1 MAEDFSGPS
10 KPKAVWEPGT
20 LDATRKNIG
29 AIDKEEAARM
39 TKVLG
44 GEIMT
49 EKSVPIDYSKLPK
62 RAPSH
67 RVVRPTNVSAAA
79 GKGSSSS
86 AGGSSSDSS
95 SEEKEPKRKVTR
107 AANLPTISSKD
118 NAKIDKLMMSDAYSI
133 KPNYGL
139 FNFLK
144 KLAKGGSE
152 KVIPEFAE
160 ITLKA
165 HLDHINAFIS
175 VLKTIVQISPDTYKA
190 RVQNEADMKFRFL
203 RKVSEWSTRDAK
215 LAYVNLGALQEAPVV
230 ADLVPIIKS
239 IYRQLI
245 TIYYVGEP
253 AIIHAIKDIYAD
265 LLHYPNA
272 DKDKISRFAKEAI
285 TEWMYLYTQII
296 KGLYPLLMRM
306 CGTPFDEFP
315 HFFVAQVTPI
325 LNFLGLKKFDLL
337 LPEKKVDPEEV
348 RKAKEAENKA
358 KEAEEKKKEQEKQEL
373 AQNEMVEKGLA
384 LLDRLFPGAGFKKL
398 DTFPDMW
405 PYFDPLYDFDE
416 AYLMLAPENPVQ
428 ITIALCEILQDLFRA
443 CNKMQFN
450 VEGNPTFTSREDNLT
465 KALSEWPVY
474 VDTLFSRDY
483 GEQLKQLVN
492 QTYTQAN
499 YVTTRAGK
507 KCVTDILWMTKYSF
521 LPHFTFEQLLL
532 ERPINNN
539 KYLALFIRTAFLR
552 DAFNDLTKQIA
563 QSEKNRGTI
572 GGLNN
577 PWAHYDFEITS
588 PISKRVDVLLNG
600 KDKSENTTANNAN
613 LIKYISL
620 IVSVLDWWIN
630 SRTSPAYK
638 ADSRKIYRT
647 IPGTQEPA
655 FSIEPR
661 EDQDQLFA
669 AAIRAAFQK
678 K

>member
-1 MAEDFSGPS
+1 M
-10 KPKAVWEPGT
+10 
-20 LDATRKNIG
+20 DATRKNIG
-29 AIDKEEAARM
+29 AIDKEEAERM

-67 RVVRPTNVSAAA
+67 RVVRPTNVSTSS
-79 GKGSSSS
+79 GKSSSS
-86 AGGSSSDSS
+86 GGTASGASNSSFA
-95 SEEKEPKRKVTR
+95 EPKKKVTR
-107 AANLPTISSKD
+107 AANLPQISSKD
-118 NAKIDKLMMSDAYSI
+118 NAKIDKLMMSDAFAI

-139 FNFLK
+139 FNFIK
-144 KLAKGGSE
+144 KLAKDGSE

-175 VLKTIVQISPDTYKA
+175 VIKTIIQISPDTYKA
-190 RVQNEADMKFRFL
+190 KIQNDTAQKFKFL
-203 RKVSEWSTRDAK
+203 RKISEWSTRDAK
-215 LAYVNLGALQEAPVV
+215 LAYVNLETLQDTPVV
-230 ADLVPIIKS
+230 ADLLPFVKAV
-239 IYRQLI
+239 YRLLI

-253 AIIHAIKDIYAD
+253 MVVRIIKEIYAD

-272 DKDKISRFAKEAI
+272 DKDKFSRFAKEAI
-285 TEWMYLYTQII
+285 TEWMYLYTRII
-296 KGLYPLLMRM
+296 RGLYPLLMRM
-306 CGTPFDEFP
+306 CGTPYDEFP
-315 HFFVAQVTPI
+315 HFFVAQVSSI

-348 RKAKEAENKA
+348 RKAKEAEDKA

-373 AQNEMVEKGLA
+373 AQNEMVERGVA
-384 LLDRLFPGAGFKKL
+384 LLDRLFPGAGFLKL

-428 ITIALCEILQDLFRA
+428 ITIILCEILQDLFRA

-450 VEGNPTFTSREDNLT
+450 VEGNPTFASREDNLT

-499 YVTTRAGK
+499 YITTRAGK
-507 KCVTDILWMTKYSF
+507 KCVTDILWLTKYSF

-552 DAFNDLTKQIA
+552 DAFNDLTKQIS
-563 QSEKNRGTI
+563 QSEMNRGTI

-588 PISKRVDVLLNG
+588 PISKRLDVLLNA

-613 LIKYISL
+613 IIKYISC
-620 IVSVLDWWIN
+620 IISVLDWWIN
-630 SRTSPAYK
+630 SRSSPAYK

-655 FSIEPR
+655 FSVEPR

-669 AAIRAAFQK
+669 ASIRAAVQK
-678 K
+678 KA

>member
-29 AIDKEEAARM
+29 AIDKEEAERM

-67 RVVRPTNVSAAA
+67 RVVRPTNVSASSS
-79 GKGSSSS
+79 KSSSS
-86 AGGSSSDSS
+86 GGTASSASNPTFA
-95 SEEKEPKRKVTR
+95 EPKKKVTR

-118 NAKIDKLMMSDAYSI
+118 NAKIDKLMMSDAFAI

-144 KLAKGGSE
+144 KLAKDGSE

-165 HLDHINAFIS
+165 HLDHINSFINII
-175 VLKTIVQISPDTYKA
+175 KTIIQISPDTYKA
-190 RVQNEADMKFRFL
+190 KIQNDTAQKFKFL

-215 LAYVNLGALQEAPVV
+215 LAYVNLETLQDTPVV
-230 ADLVPIIKS
+230 ADLLPFVKAV
-239 IYRQLI
+239 YRLLI

-253 AIIHAIKDIYAD
+253 IVVRIIKEIYSD

-272 DKDKISRFAKEAI
+272 DKDKFARFAKEAI
-285 TEWMYLYTQII
+285 TEWMYLYTRII

-306 CGTPFDEFP
+306 CGTPYDEFP

-348 RKAKEAENKA
+348 RKAKEAEDKA

-373 AQNEMVEKGLA
+373 AQNEMVERGVA

-428 ITIALCEILQDLFRA
+428 ITIILCEILQDLFRA

-492 QTYTQAN
+492 QTYTQAS
-499 YVTTRAGK
+499 YITTRAGK
-507 KCVTDILWMTKYSF
+507 KCVTDILWLTKYCF

-552 DAFNDLTKQIA
+552 DAFNDMTKQIA
-563 QSEKNRGTI
+563 QSEMNRGTI

-577 PWAHYDFEITS
+577 PWEHYDFEITS
-588 PISKRVDVLLNG
+588 PISKRLDVLLNA
-600 KDKSENTTANNAN
+600 KDKSENTPANNAN
-613 LIKYISL
+613 VIKYISC
-620 IVSVLDWWIN
+620 IISVLDWWIN
-630 SRTSPAYK
+630 SRSSPAYK

-669 AAIRAAFQK
+669 ASIRAAMQK
-678 K
+678 KA

>member
-1 MAEDFSGPS
+1 M
-10 KPKAVWEPGT
+10 
-20 LDATRKNIG
+20 DATRKNIG
-29 AIDKEEAARM
+29 AIDKEEAERM

-67 RVVRPTNVSAAA
+67 RVVRPTNVSTSS
-79 GKGSSSS
+79 GKSSSS
-86 AGGSSSDSS
+86 GGASSSASNPTFA
-95 SEEKEPKRKVTR
+95 EPKKKVTR
-107 AANLPTISSKD
+107 AANLPQISSKD
-118 NAKIDKLMMSDAYSI
+118 NAKIDRLMMSDAFAI

-139 FNFLK
+139 FNFIK
-144 KLAKGGSE
+144 KLSKDGSE

-165 HLDHINAFIS
+165 HLDHINAFITVIKS
-175 VLKTIVQISPDTYKA
+175 IIQFSPDTYKA
-190 RVQNEADMKFRFL
+190 RVQNETELKFRFL
-203 RKVSEWSTRDAK
+203 RKVSEWSTKDAK
-215 LAYVNLGALQEAPVV
+215 LAYVNLETLQDTPVV
-230 ADLVPIIKS
+230 ADLLPFVKS
-239 IYRQLI
+239 VYRMLI
-245 TIYYVGEP
+245 TVHYIGEP
-253 AIIHAIKDIYAD
+253 AVARSIKEIYAD

-272 DKDKISRFAKEAI
+272 DKDKFSRLAKEAI
-285 TEWMYLYTQII
+285 TEWMYLYTRII

-306 CGTPFDEFP
+306 CGTPYDEFP
-315 HFFVAQVTPI
+315 HFFVAQVSTI

-358 KEAEEKKKEQEKQEL
+358 KEAEEKKKEQEKAE
-373 AQNEMVEKGLA
+373 ASQNEIVEKGIA

-416 AYLMLAPENPVQ
+416 AYLMLAPENPLQ
-428 ITIALCEILQDLFRA
+428 ITIILCEILQDLFRA

-499 YVTTRAGK
+499 YITTRAGK
-507 KCVTDILWMTKYSF
+507 KCVTDILWLTKYSF

-552 DAFNDLTKQIA
+552 DAFNDMTKQIS

-588 PISKRVDVLLNG
+588 PISKRIDVLLNA
-600 KDKSENTTANNAN
+600 KDKSENTTASNAN
-613 LIKYISL
+613 LIKYISC
-620 IVSVLDWWIN
+620 IISVLDWWIN
-630 SRTSPAYK
+630 SRSSPAYK

-647 IPGTQEPA
+647 VPGTQEPA
-655 FSIEPR
+655 FSVEPR
-661 EDQDQLFA
+661 EDQDSLFA
-669 AAIRAAFQK
+669 AAIRAAVQK
-678 K
+678 KA

>member
-1 MAEDFSGPS
+1 M
-10 KPKAVWEPGT
+10 
-20 LDATRKNIG
+20 DATRKNIG

-39 TKVLG
+39 TKILG

-49 EKSVPIDYSKLPK
+49 EKSTPIDYSKLPK
-62 RAPSH
+62 RAPSN
-67 RVVRPTNVSAAA
+67 RVVRSANVSSQMNKNRQSSS
-79 GKGSSSS
+79 GGSSSS
-86 AGGSSSDSS
+86 FAES
-95 SEEKEPKRKVTR
+95 EPKKKVTK

-118 NAKIDKLMMSDAYSI
+118 NAKIDKLMMSVAYSI

-144 KLAKGGSE
+144 KLAKDGSE

-165 HLDHINAFIS
+165 HLDHINAFIT
-175 VLKTIVQISPDTYKA
+175 VIKTIVQLSPDTYKA
-190 RVQNEADMKFRFL
+190 KIQNESALKFRFL

-215 LAYVNLGALQEAPVV
+215 LAYVNLETLQEGPVV
-230 ADLVPIIKS
+230 ADLLPFVKAV
-239 IYRQLI
+239 YRQLI
-245 TIYYVGEP
+245 VIYYIGEP

-272 DKDKISRFAKEAI
+272 DKDKFSRLAKEAI
-285 TEWMYLYTQII
+285 TEWVYLYGQII

-315 HFFVAQVTPI
+315 HFFVAQVSTI

-348 RKAKEAENKA
+348 RKAKEAEVKE
-358 KEAEEKKKEQEKQEL
+358 KEAEEKKKEQEKEVQ
-373 AQNEMVEKGLA
+373 AQNELVEKGLA

-416 AYLMLAPENPVQ
+416 AYLMLAPENPMQ
-428 ITIALCEILQDLFRA
+428 ITIILCEILQDIFRA

-450 VEGNPTFTSREDNLT
+450 IEGNPTFSSREDNLT

-507 KCVTDILWMTKYSF
+507 KCVTDILWLTKYSF

-539 KYLALFIRTAFLR
+539 KYLALFIRVAFLR

-563 QSEKNRGTI
+563 QVEKNRGAV
-572 GGLNN
+572 GGINN
-577 PWAHYDFEITS
+577 PWEHYDFEISS
-588 PISKRVDVLLNG
+588 PLSKRLDVLLNA
-600 KDKSENTTANNAN
+600 KDKSANTTANNAN
-613 LIKYISL
+613 IIKYIAC
-620 IVSVLDWWIN
+620 IISVLDWWIN
-630 SRTSPAYK
+630 TRTSPAYK
-638 ADSRKIYRT
+638 ADSKKIYRT
-647 IPGTQEPA
+647 MPGTQEPA

-661 EDQDQLFA
+661 EDQDALFA
-669 AAIRAAFQK
+669 ASIRAAIQK
-678 K
+678 KG

>member
-29 AIDKEEAARM
+29 AIDKEEAERM

-67 RVVRPTNVSAAA
+67 RVVRPTNVSAATS
-79 GKGSSSS
+79 KSSS
-86 AGGSSSDSS
+86 GGTASGASNPTFA
-95 SEEKEPKRKVTR
+95 EPKKKVTR
-107 AANLPTISSKD
+107 AANLPQISSKD
-118 NAKIDKLMMSDAYSI
+118 NAKIDKLMMSDAFAI

-139 FNFLK
+139 FNFIK
-144 KLAKGGSE
+144 KLAKDGSE

-175 VLKTIVQISPDTYKA
+175 VIKTIVQISPDTYKA
-190 RVQNEADMKFRFL
+190 KIQNDTAQKFKFL
-203 RKVSEWSTRDAK
+203 RKVSEWSTREAK
-215 LAYVNLGALQEAPVV
+215 LAFVNLETLQDAPVV
-230 ADLVPIIKS
+230 ADLVPFVKAV
-239 IYRQLI
+239 YRLLI
-245 TIYYVGEP
+245 TIYYIGEP
-253 AIIHAIKDIYAD
+253 MVVRIIKEIYAD

-272 DKDKISRFAKEAI
+272 DKDKFSRFAKEAI
-285 TEWMYLYTQII
+285 TEWMYLYTRII
-296 KGLYPLLMRM
+296 RGLYPLLMRM
-306 CGTPFDEFP
+306 CGTPYDEFP
-315 HFFVAQVTPI
+315 HFFVAQVSSI

-348 RKAKEAENKA
+348 RKAKEAEDKA

-373 AQNEMVEKGLA
+373 AQNEMVERGVA

-428 ITIALCEILQDLFRA
+428 ITIILCEILQDLFRA

-450 VEGNPTFTSREDNLT
+450 VEGNPAFASREDNLT

-499 YVTTRAGK
+499 YITTRAGK
-507 KCVTDILWMTKYSF
+507 KCVTDILWLTKYSF

-552 DAFNDLTKQIA
+552 DAFNDLTKQIS
-563 QSEKNRGTI
+563 QSEMNRGTI

-588 PISKRVDVLLNG
+588 PISKRLDVLLNA

-613 LIKYISL
+613 IIKYISC

-630 SRTSPAYK
+630 SRSSPAYK

-655 FSIEPR
+655 FSVEPR

-669 AAIRAAFQK
+669 AAVRAAVQK

>member
-1 MAEDFSGPS
+1 MADDYSGPS

-39 TKVLG
+39 TKILG

-49 EKSVPIDYSKLPK
+49 EKSTPIDYSKLPK
-62 RAPSH
+62 RAPSN
-67 RVVRPTNVSAAA
+67 RVVRSTNVSSQMAKNASSSA
-79 GKGSSSS
+79 SSSSSS
-86 AGGSSSDSS
+86 APS
-95 SEEKEPKRKVTR
+95 EPKRKVTK
-107 AANLPTISSKD
+107 AANLPQISAKD
-118 NAKIDKLMMSDAYSI
+118 NAKIDKLMMSDVYAI

-144 KLAKGGSE
+144 KLAKDGSE

-165 HLDHINAFIS
+165 HLDHINVFITVIKS
-175 VLKTIVQISPDTYKA
+175 IIQFSPDTYKA
-190 RVQNEADMKFRFL
+190 RIQNETDMKFRFL
-203 RKVSEWSTRDAK
+203 RKISEWSTKDAK
-215 LAYVNLGALQEAPVV
+215 LAYVNLETLQDTPVV
-230 ADLVPIIKS
+230 ADLVPFVKAV
-239 IYRQLI
+239 YRLLI
-245 TIYYVGEP
+245 TIHYIGEP
-253 AIIHAIKDIYAD
+253 AVARAIKEIYAD

-272 DKDKISRFAKEAI
+272 DKDKFSRLAKEAI
-285 TEWMYLYTQII
+285 TEWVYLYGQII

-306 CGTPFDEFP
+306 CGTPYDEFP
-315 HFFVAQVTPI
+315 HFFVAQVSSI

-348 RKAKEAENKA
+348 RKAKEAEDKA
-358 KEAEEKKKEQEKQEL
+358 KEAEQKKKEQEKEAASQS
-373 AQNEMVEKGLA
+373 EMTEKGLA

-416 AYLMLAPENPVQ
+416 AYLMLAPENPIQ
-428 ITIALCEILQDLFRA
+428 ITIILCEILQDIFRA

-450 VEGNPTFTSREDNLT
+450 IEGNPFFSSREDNLA

-507 KCVTDILWMTKYSF
+507 KCVTDILWLTKYSF

-563 QSEKNRGTI
+563 QVEKTKGAV

-577 PWAHYDFEITS
+577 PWEHYDFEITS
-588 PISKRVDVLLNG
+588 PISKRLDVLLNA
-600 KDKSENTTANNAN
+600 KDKSANTTASNAN
-613 LIKYISL
+613 VIKYISC
-620 IVSVLDWWIN
+620 IISVLDWWIN
-630 SRTSPAYK
+630 SRGSPAYK
-638 ADSRKIYRT
+638 ADSRRIYRT
-647 IPGTQEPA
+647 VPGTQEPA

-669 AAIRAAFQK
+669 AAIRAAVQK
-678 K
+678 KA

>member
-1 MAEDFSGPS
+1 MADDYSGPS

-39 TKVLG
+39 TKILG

-49 EKSVPIDYSKLPK
+49 EKSTPIDYSKLPK
-62 RAPSH
+62 RAPSN
-67 RVVRPTNVSAAA
+67 RVVRSTNVSSQMAKNASSSA
-79 GKGSSSS
+79 SSSSSS
-86 AGGSSSDSS
+86 APS
-95 SEEKEPKRKVTR
+95 EPKRKVTK
-107 AANLPTISSKD
+107 AANLPQISAKD
-118 NAKIDKLMMSDAYSI
+118 NAKIDKLMMSDVYAI

-144 KLAKGGSE
+144 KLAKDGSE

-165 HLDHINAFIS
+165 HLDHINVFITVIKS
-175 VLKTIVQISPDTYKA
+175 IIQFSPDTYKA
-190 RVQNEADMKFRFL
+190 RIQNETDMKFRFL
-203 RKVSEWSTRDAK
+203 RKISEWSTKDAK
-215 LAYVNLGALQEAPVV
+215 LAYVNLETLQDAPVV
-230 ADLVPIIKS
+230 ADLLPFVKAV
-239 IYRQLI
+239 YRLLI
-245 TIYYVGEP
+245 TIHYIGEP
-253 AIIHAIKDIYAD
+253 AVARAIKEIYAD

-272 DKDKISRFAKEAI
+272 DKDKFSRLAKEAI
-285 TEWMYLYTQII
+285 TEWVYLYGQII

-306 CGTPFDEFP
+306 CGTPYDEFP
-315 HFFVAQVTPI
+315 HFFVAQVSSI

-358 KEAEEKKKEQEKQEL
+358 KEAEEKKKEQEKAE
-373 AQNEMVEKGLA
+373 ASQNEIVEKGLA

-416 AYLMLAPENPVQ
+416 AYLMLAPENPIQ
-428 ITIALCEILQDLFRA
+428 ITIILCEILQDIFRA

-450 VEGNPTFTSREDNLT
+450 IEGNPFFSSREDNLA

-507 KCVTDILWMTKYSF
+507 KCVTDILWLTKYSF

-563 QSEKNRGTI
+563 QVEKTKGAV

-577 PWAHYDFEITS
+577 PWDHYDFEITS
-588 PISKRVDVLLNG
+588 PISKRLDVLLNA
-600 KDKSENTTANNAN
+600 KDKSANTTASNAN
-613 LIKYISL
+613 VIKYISC
-620 IVSVLDWWIN
+620 IISVLDWWIN
-630 SRTSPAYK
+630 SRGSPAYK
-638 ADSRKIYRT
+638 ADSRRIYRT
-647 IPGTQEPA
+647 VPGTQEPA

-669 AAIRAAFQK
+669 AAIRAAVQK
-678 K
+678 KA

>member
-1 MAEDFSGPS
+1 M
-10 KPKAVWEPGT
+10 
-20 LDATRKNIG
+20 DATRKNIG

-39 TKVLG
+39 TKILG

-62 RAPSH
+62 KSPSH
-67 RVVRPTNVSAAA
+67 RVVRPTNISAAA
-79 GKGSSSS
+79 GKSSPSN
-86 AGGSSSDSS
+86 AGGGASKTSGAAE
-95 SEEKEPKRKVTR
+95 SEAKRKVTR
-107 AANLPTISSKD
+107 AANLPQISAKD
-118 NAKIDKLMMSDAYSI
+118 NSKIDKLMMSDAYAI

-139 FNFLK
+139 FNFIK
-144 KLAKGGSE
+144 KLAKDGSE

-165 HLDHINAFIS
+165 HLDHINSFINII
-175 VLKTIVQISPDTYKA
+175 KTIIQISPDTYKA
-190 RVQNEADMKFRFL
+190 KIQNDTAQKFRLL
-203 RKVSEWSTRDAK
+203 RKISEWSTREAK
-215 LAYVNLGALQEAPVV
+215 LAYVNLETLQEGPVV
-230 ADLVPIIKS
+230 ADLVPFVKAV
-239 IYRQLI
+239 YRMLI
-245 TIYYVGEP
+245 TVYYIGEP
-253 AIIHAIKDIYAD
+253 AIVRAIKEIYAD

-272 DKDKISRFAKEAI
+272 DKDKFSRFAKEAI
-285 TEWMYLYTQII
+285 TEWMYLYTRII

-306 CGTPFDEFP
+306 CGTPYDEFP
-315 HFFVAQVTPI
+315 HFFVAQVSQI
-325 LNFLGLKKFDLL
+325 LNFLGLKKFDLI

-348 RKAKEAENKA
+348 RKAKEAEDKA
-358 KEAEEKKKEQEKQEL
+358 KEAEEKKKEQEKAE
-373 AQNEMVEKGLA
+373 ASQNEMVEKGIA

-398 DTFPDMW
+398 DSFPDMW

-428 ITIALCEILQDLFRA
+428 ITIILCEILQDLFRA

-450 VEGNPTFTSREDNLT
+450 VEANPTFTSREDNIT

-492 QTYTQAN
+492 QTYTQAS
-499 YVTTRAGK
+499 YITTRAGK
-507 KCVTDILWMTKYSF
+507 KCVTDILWLTKYSF

-563 QSEKNRGTI
+563 QSEMNRGTI

-577 PWAHYDFEITS
+577 PWEHYDFEITS
-588 PISKRVDVLLNG
+588 PISKRLDVLLNA
-600 KDKSENTTANNAN
+600 KDKSENTPANNAN
-613 LIKYISL
+613 IIKYIAF
-620 IVSVLDWWIN
+620 IISVLDWWIN
-630 SRTSPAYK
+630 SRGSPAYK

-647 IPGTQEPA
+647 VPGTQEPA
-655 FSIEPR
+655 FSVEPR
-661 EDQDQLFA
+661 EDQDSLFA
-669 AAIRAAFQK
+669 AAVRAAVQK

>member
-1 MAEDFSGPS
+1 MADDYSGPS

-39 TKVLG
+39 TKILG

-49 EKSVPIDYSKLPK
+49 EKSTPIDYSKLPK
-62 RAPSH
+62 RAPSN
-67 RVVRPTNVSAAA
+67 RVVRSTNVSSQMAKNASSSA
-79 GKGSSSS
+79 SSSSSS
-86 AGGSSSDSS
+86 APS
-95 SEEKEPKRKVTR
+95 EPKRKVTK
-107 AANLPTISSKD
+107 AANLPQISAKD
-118 NAKIDKLMMSDAYSI
+118 NAKIDKLMMSDVYAI

-144 KLAKGGSE
+144 KLAKDGSE

-165 HLDHINAFIS
+165 HLDHINVFITVIKS
-175 VLKTIVQISPDTYKA
+175 IIQFSPDTYKA
-190 RVQNEADMKFRFL
+190 CIQNETDMKFRFL
-203 RKVSEWSTRDAK
+203 RKISEWSTKDAK
-215 LAYVNLGALQEAPVV
+215 LAYVNLETLQDTPVV
-230 ADLVPIIKS
+230 ADLVPFVKAV
-239 IYRQLI
+239 YRLLI
-245 TIYYVGEP
+245 TIHYIGEP
-253 AIIHAIKDIYAD
+253 AVVRAIKEIYAD

-272 DKDKISRFAKEAI
+272 DKDKFSRLAKEAI
-285 TEWMYLYTQII
+285 TEWVYLYGQII

-306 CGTPFDEFP
+306 CGTPYDEFP
-315 HFFVAQVTPI
+315 HFFVAQVSSI

-348 RKAKEAENKA
+348 RKAKEAEDKA
-358 KEAEEKKKEQEKQEL
+358 KEAEQKKKEQEKEAASQS
-373 AQNEMVEKGLA
+373 EMTEKGLA

-416 AYLMLAPENPVQ
+416 AYLMLAPENPIQ
-428 ITIALCEILQDLFRA
+428 ITIILCEILQDIFRA

-450 VEGNPTFTSREDNLT
+450 VEGNPFFSSREDNLA

-507 KCVTDILWMTKYSF
+507 KCVTDILWLTKYSF

-563 QSEKNRGTI
+563 QVEKTKGAV
-572 GGLNN
+572 GGLNL
-577 PWAHYDFEITS
+577 
-588 PISKRVDVLLNG
+588 DVLLNA
-600 KDKSENTTANNAN
+600 KDKSANTTASNAN
-613 LIKYISL
+613 VIKYISC
-620 IVSVLDWWIN
+620 IISVLDWWIN
-630 SRTSPAYK
+630 SRGSPAYK
-638 ADSRKIYRT
+638 ADSRRIYRT
-647 IPGTQEPA
+647 VPGTQEPA

-669 AAIRAAFQK
+669 AAIRAAVQK

>member
-29 AIDKEEAARM
+29 AIDKEEAERM

-67 RVVRPTNVSAAA
+67 RVVRPTNVSTSS
-79 GKGSSSS
+79 GKSSSS
-86 AGGSSSDSS
+86 GGASSSASNPTFA
-95 SEEKEPKRKVTR
+95 EPKKKVTR
-107 AANLPTISSKD
+107 AANLPQISSKD
-118 NAKIDKLMMSDAYSI
+118 NAKIDRLMMSDAFAI

-139 FNFLK
+139 FNFIK
-144 KLAKGGSE
+144 KLSKDGSE

-165 HLDHINAFIS
+165 HLDHINAFITVIKS
-175 VLKTIVQISPDTYKA
+175 IIQFSPDTYKA
-190 RVQNEADMKFRFL
+190 RVQNETELKFRFL
-203 RKVSEWSTRDAK
+203 RKVSEWSTKDAK
-215 LAYVNLGALQEAPVV
+215 LAYVNLETLQDTPVV
-230 ADLVPIIKS
+230 ADLLPFVKS
-239 IYRQLI
+239 VYRMLI
-245 TIYYVGEP
+245 TVHYIGEP
-253 AIIHAIKDIYAD
+253 AVARSIKEIYAD

-272 DKDKISRFAKEAI
+272 DKDKFSRLAKEAI
-285 TEWMYLYTQII
+285 TEWMYLYTRII

-306 CGTPFDEFP
+306 CGTPYDEFP
-315 HFFVAQVTPI
+315 HFFVAQVSTI

-358 KEAEEKKKEQEKQEL
+358 KEAEEKKKEQEKAE
-373 AQNEMVEKGLA
+373 ASQNEIVEKGIA

-416 AYLMLAPENPVQ
+416 AYLMLAPENPLQ
-428 ITIALCEILQDLFRA
+428 ITIILCEILQDLFRA

-499 YVTTRAGK
+499 YITTRAGK
-507 KCVTDILWMTKYSF
+507 KCVTDILWLTKYSF
-521 LPHFTFEQLLL
+521 LPHFSFEQLLL

-552 DAFNDLTKQIA
+552 DAFNDMTKQIS

-588 PISKRVDVLLNG
+588 PISKRIDVLLNA
-600 KDKSENTTANNAN
+600 KDKSENTTASNAN
-613 LIKYISL
+613 LIKYISC
-620 IVSVLDWWIN
+620 IISVLDWWIN
-630 SRTSPAYK
+630 SRSSPAYK

-647 IPGTQEPA
+647 VPGTQEPA
-655 FSIEPR
+655 FSVEPR
-661 EDQDQLFA
+661 EDQDSLFA
-669 AAIRAAFQK
+669 AAIRAAVQK
-678 K
+678 KA

>member
-1 MAEDFSGPS
+1 M
-10 KPKAVWEPGT
+10 
-20 LDATRKNIG
+20 DATRKNIG
-29 AIDKEEAARM
+29 AIDKEEAERM

-67 RVVRPTNVSAAA
+67 RVVRPTNVSAASS
-79 GKGSSSS
+79 KSSS
-86 AGGSSSDSS
+86 GGTASGASNPTFA
-95 SEEKEPKRKVTR
+95 EPKKKVTR

-118 NAKIDKLMMSDAYSI
+118 NAKIDKLMMSDAFAI

-144 KLAKGGSE
+144 KLAKDGSE

-165 HLDHINAFIS
+165 HLDHINGFIS
-175 VLKTIVQISPDTYKA
+175 VIKTIIQISPDTYKA
-190 RVQNEADMKFRFL
+190 KIQNDTAQKFKFL
-203 RKVSEWSTRDAK
+203 RKVSEWSTREAK
-215 LAYVNLGALQEAPVV
+215 LAFVNLETLQDTPVV
-230 ADLVPIIKS
+230 ADLVPFVKAV
-239 IYRQLI
+239 YRLLI

-253 AIIHAIKDIYAD
+253 MVVRIIKEIYAD

-272 DKDKISRFAKEAI
+272 DKDKFSRFAKEAI
-285 TEWMYLYTQII
+285 TEWMYLYTRII
-296 KGLYPLLMRM
+296 RGLYPLLMRM
-306 CGTPFDEFP
+306 CGTPYDEFP
-315 HFFVAQVTPI
+315 HFFVAQVSSI

-373 AQNEMVEKGLA
+373 AQNEMVERGVA
-384 LLDRLFPGAGFKKL
+384 LLDRLFPGAGFLKL

-416 AYLMLAPENPVQ
+416 AYLMLASENPVQ
-428 ITIALCEILQDLFRA
+428 ITIILCEILQDLFRA

-450 VEGNPTFTSREDNLT
+450 VEGNPTFASREDNLT

-499 YVTTRAGK
+499 YITTRAGK
-507 KCVTDILWMTKYSF
+507 KCVTDILWLTKYSF

-552 DAFNDLTKQIA
+552 DAFNDLTKQIS
-563 QSEKNRGTI
+563 QSEMNRGTI

-588 PISKRVDVLLNG
+588 PISKRLDVLLNA

-613 LIKYISL
+613 LIKYISC
-620 IVSVLDWWIN
+620 IISVLDWWIN
-630 SRTSPAYK
+630 SRSSPAYK

-655 FSIEPR
+655 FSVEPR

-669 AAIRAAFQK
+669 AAVRAAVQK
-678 K
+678 KA

>member
-1 MAEDFSGPS
+1 MADDYSGPS

-39 TKVLG
+39 TKILG

-49 EKSVPIDYSKLPK
+49 EKSTPIDYSKLPK
-62 RAPSH
+62 RAPSN
-67 RVVRPTNVSAAA
+67 RVVRSTNVSSQMAKNASSS
-79 GKGSSSS
+79 GSSSS
-86 AGGSSSDSS
+86 SSAPS
-95 SEEKEPKRKVTR
+95 EPKRKVTK
-107 AANLPTISSKD
+107 AANLPQISAKD
-118 NAKIDKLMMSDAYSI
+118 NAKIDKLMMSDVYAI

-144 KLAKGGSE
+144 KLAKDGSE

-165 HLDHINAFIS
+165 HLDHINVFITVIKS
-175 VLKTIVQISPDTYKA
+175 IIQFSPDTYKA
-190 RVQNEADMKFRFL
+190 RIQNETDMKFRFL
-203 RKVSEWSTRDAK
+203 RKISEWSTKDAK
-215 LAYVNLGALQEAPVV
+215 LAYVNLETLQDTPVV
-230 ADLVPIIKS
+230 ADLVPFVKAV
-239 IYRQLI
+239 YRLLI
-245 TIYYVGEP
+245 TIHYIGEP
-253 AIIHAIKDIYAD
+253 AVARAIKEIYAD

-272 DKDKISRFAKEAI
+272 DKDKFSRLAKEAI
-285 TEWMYLYTQII
+285 TEWVYLYGQII

-306 CGTPFDEFP
+306 CGTPYDEFP
-315 HFFVAQVTPI
+315 HFFVAQVSSI

-348 RKAKEAENKA
+348 RKAKEAEDKA
-358 KEAEEKKKEQEKQEL
+358 KEAEQKKKEQEKEAASQS
-373 AQNEMVEKGLA
+373 EMTEKGLA

-416 AYLMLAPENPVQ
+416 AYLMLAPENPIQ
-428 ITIALCEILQDLFRA
+428 ITIILCEILQDIFRA

-450 VEGNPTFTSREDNLT
+450 IEGNPFFSSREDNLA

-507 KCVTDILWMTKYSF
+507 KCVTDILWLTKYSF

-563 QSEKNRGTI
+563 QVEKTKGAV

-577 PWAHYDFEITS
+577 PWEHYDFEITS
-588 PISKRVDVLLNG
+588 PISKRLDVLLNA
-600 KDKSENTTANNAN
+600 KDKSANTTASNAN
-613 LIKYISL
+613 VIKYISC
-620 IVSVLDWWIN
+620 IISVLDWWIN
-630 SRTSPAYK
+630 SRGSPAYK
-638 ADSRKIYRT
+638 ADSRRIYRT
-647 IPGTQEPA
+647 VPGTQEPA

-669 AAIRAAFQK
+669 AAIRAAVQK

>member
-1 MAEDFSGPS
+1 M
-10 KPKAVWEPGT
+10 
-20 LDATRKNIG
+20 DATRKNIG
-29 AIDKEEAARM
+29 AIDKEEAERM

-67 RVVRPTNVSAAA
+67 RVVRPTNVSAA
-79 GKGSSSS
+79 SSKSS
-86 AGGSSSDSS
+86 FGGTASGASNSSFA
-95 SEEKEPKRKVTR
+95 EPKKKVTR

-118 NAKIDKLMMSDAYSI
+118 NAKIDKLMMSDAFAI

-139 FNFLK
+139 FNFIK
-144 KLAKGGSE
+144 KLAKDGSE

-165 HLDHINAFIS
+165 HLDHINSFINII
-175 VLKTIVQISPDTYKA
+175 KTIIQISPDTYKA
-190 RVQNEADMKFRFL
+190 KIQNDTAQKFKFL

-215 LAYVNLGALQEAPVV
+215 LAYVNLETLQDTPVV
-230 ADLVPIIKS
+230 ADLLPFVKAV
-239 IYRQLI
+239 YRLLI

-253 AIIHAIKDIYAD
+253 MVVRIIKEIYAD

-272 DKDKISRFAKEAI
+272 DKDKFSRFAKEAI
-285 TEWMYLYTQII
+285 TEWMYLYTRII
-296 KGLYPLLMRM
+296 RGLYPLLMRM
-306 CGTPFDEFP
+306 CGTPYDEFP
-315 HFFVAQVTPI
+315 HFFVAQVSSI

-348 RKAKEAENKA
+348 RKAKEAEDKA
-358 KEAEEKKKEQEKQEL
+358 KEAEEKKKELEKQEL
-373 AQNEMVEKGLA
+373 AQNEMVERGVA
-384 LLDRLFPGAGFKKL
+384 LLDRLFPGAGFLKL

-428 ITIALCEILQDLFRA
+428 ITIILCEILQDLFRA

-450 VEGNPTFTSREDNLT
+450 VEGNPAFASREDNLT

-499 YVTTRAGK
+499 YITTRAGK
-507 KCVTDILWMTKYSF
+507 KCVTDILWLTKYSF

-552 DAFNDLTKQIA
+552 DAFNDLTKQIS
-563 QSEKNRGTI
+563 QSEMNRGTI

-588 PISKRVDVLLNG
+588 PISKRLDVLLNA
-600 KDKSENTTANNAN
+600 KDKSENTPANNAN
-613 LIKYISL
+613 VIKYISC
-620 IVSVLDWWIN
+620 IISVLDWWIN
-630 SRTSPAYK
+630 SRSSPAYK

-647 IPGTQEPA
+647 VPGTQEPA
-655 FSIEPR
+655 FSVEPR

-669 AAIRAAFQK
+669 AAVRAAVQK
-678 K
+678 KA

>member
-1 MAEDFSGPS
+1 M
-10 KPKAVWEPGT
+10 
-20 LDATRKNIG
+20 DATRKNIG
-29 AIDKEEAARM
+29 EIDKEEAARM

-44 GEIMT
+44 GEIMA

-62 RAPSH
+62 KAPSH
-67 RVVRPTNVSAAA
+67 RVVRPTNISSAA
-79 GKGSSSS
+79 GKSSSSS
-86 AGGSSSDSS
+86 AGGSAKSSGAAENES
-95 SEEKEPKRKVTR
+95 KRKVTR
-107 AANLPTISSKD
+107 AANLPQISAKD
-118 NAKIDKLMMSDAYSI
+118 NAKIDKLMMSDAYAI

-139 FNFLK
+139 FNFIK
-144 KLAKGGSE
+144 KLAKDGSE

-175 VLKTIVQISPDTYKA
+175 VIKTIIQISPDTYKA
-190 RVQNEADMKFRFL
+190 KIQNDTAQKFRLL
-203 RKVSEWSTRDAK
+203 RKISEWSTREAK
-215 LAYVNLGALQEAPVV
+215 LAYVNLETLQEGPVV
-230 ADLVPIIKS
+230 ADLVPFVKAV
-239 IYRQLI
+239 YRMLI
-245 TIYYVGEP
+245 TVYYIGEP
-253 AIIHAIKDIYAD
+253 AIVRAIKEIYAD

-272 DKDKISRFAKEAI
+272 DKDKFSRFAKEAI
-285 TEWMYLYTQII
+285 TEWMYLYTRII
-296 KGLYPLLMRM
+296 RGLYPLLMRM
-306 CGTPFDEFP
+306 CGTPYDEFP
-315 HFFVAQVTPI
+315 HFFVAQVSSV

-348 RKAKEAENKA
+348 RKAKEAEDRA
-358 KEAEEKKKEQEKQEL
+358 KEAEEKKKEQEKAE
-373 AQNEMVEKGLA
+373 ATQNEIVEKGLA
-384 LLDRLFPGAGFKKL
+384 LLDRLFPGAGFLKL

-428 ITIALCEILQDLFRA
+428 ITIILCEILQDLFRA

-492 QTYTQAN
+492 QTYTLAS
-499 YVTTRAGK
+499 YITTRAGK
-507 KCVTDILWMTKYSF
+507 KCVTDILWLTKYSF

-563 QSEKNRGTI
+563 QSEMNRGTI

-577 PWAHYDFEITS
+577 PWEHYDFEITS
-588 PISKRVDVLLNG
+588 PISKRLDVLLNA

-613 LIKYISL
+613 LIKYISC
-620 IVSVLDWWIN
+620 IISVLDWWIN
-630 SRTSPAYK
+630 SRSSPAYK

-647 IPGTQEPA
+647 VPGTQEPA
-655 FSIEPR
+655 FSVEPR
-661 EDQDQLFA
+661 EDQDSLFA
-669 AAIRAAFQK
+669 AAVRAAVQK

>member
-1 MAEDFSGPS
+1 MADDYSGPS

-39 TKVLG
+39 TKILG

-49 EKSVPIDYSKLPK
+49 EKSAPIDYSKLPK
-62 RAPSH
+62 RAPSN
-67 RVVRPTNVSAAA
+67 RVVRSTNVSSQMAKNASSSA
-79 GKGSSSS
+79 SSSSSS
-86 AGGSSSDSS
+86 APS
-95 SEEKEPKRKVTR
+95 EPKRKVTK
-107 AANLPTISSKD
+107 AANLPQISAKD
-118 NAKIDKLMMSDAYSI
+118 NAKIDKLMMSDVYAI

-144 KLAKGGSE
+144 KLAKDGSE

-165 HLDHINAFIS
+165 HLDHINVFITVIKS
-175 VLKTIVQISPDTYKA
+175 IIQFSPDTYKA
-190 RVQNEADMKFRFL
+190 RIQNETDMKFRFL
-203 RKVSEWSTRDAK
+203 RKISEWSTKDAK
-215 LAYVNLGALQEAPVV
+215 LAYVNLETLQDTPVV
-230 ADLVPIIKS
+230 ADLLPFVKAV
-239 IYRQLI
+239 YRLLI
-245 TIYYVGEP
+245 TIHYIGEP
-253 AIIHAIKDIYAD
+253 AVARAIKEIYAD

-272 DKDKISRFAKEAI
+272 DKDKFSRLAKEAI
-285 TEWMYLYTQII
+285 TEWVYLYGQII

-315 HFFVAQVTPI
+315 HFFVAQVSSI

-348 RKAKEAENKA
+348 RKAKEAEDKA
-358 KEAEEKKKEQEKQEL
+358 KEAEQKKKEQEKEAASQS
-373 AQNEMVEKGLA
+373 EMTEKGLA

-416 AYLMLAPENPVQ
+416 AYLMLAPENPIQ
-428 ITIALCEILQDLFRA
+428 ITIILCEILQDIFRA

-450 VEGNPTFTSREDNLT
+450 IEGNPFFSSREDNLA

-507 KCVTDILWMTKYSF
+507 KCVTDILWLTKYSF

-563 QSEKNRGTI
+563 QVEKTKGAV

-577 PWAHYDFEITS
+577 PWEHYDFEITS
-588 PISKRVDVLLNG
+588 PISKRLDVLLNA
-600 KDKSENTTANNAN
+600 KDKSANTTASNAN
-613 LIKYISL
+613 VIKYISC
-620 IVSVLDWWIN
+620 IISVLDWWIN
-630 SRTSPAYK
+630 SRGSPAYK
-638 ADSRKIYRT
+638 ADSRRIYRT
-647 IPGTQEPA
+647 VPGTQEPA

-669 AAIRAAFQK
+669 AAIRAAVQK
-678 K
+678 KA

>member
-1 MAEDFSGPS
+1 M
-10 KPKAVWEPGT
+10 
-20 LDATRKNIG
+20 DATRKNIG

-67 RVVRPTNVSAAA
+67 RVVRPTNVSAQQSSSRQ
-79 GKGSSSS
+79 SSSS
-86 AGGSSSDSS
+86 GGSSSFDGADS
-95 SEEKEPKRKVTR
+95 EPKRKVTK
-107 AANLPTISSKD
+107 AANLPQISAKD
-118 NAKIDKLMMSDAYSI
+118 NAKIDKLMMSDAYAI

-144 KLAKGGSE
+144 KLAKDGSE

-165 HLDHINAFIS
+165 HLDHINAFIT
-175 VLKTIVQISPDTYKA
+175 VIKTIIQYSPDTYKA
-190 RVQNEADMKFRFL
+190 RIQNETDMKFRFL
-203 RKVSEWSTRDAK
+203 RKISEWSTKDAK
-215 LAYVNLGALQEAPVV
+215 LAYVNLGALQETPVV
-230 ADLVPIIKS
+230 ADLQPFVKAV
-239 IYRQLI
+239 YRMLI
-245 TIYYVGEP
+245 TIHYIGEP
-253 AIIHAIKDIYAD
+253 AVVRAIKDIYAD

-272 DKDKISRFAKEAI
+272 DKDKCARLAKEAV
-285 TEWMYLYTQII
+285 TEWMYLYGQVI

-315 HFFVAQVTPI
+315 HFFVAQVSTI

-337 LPEKKVDPEEV
+337 LPEKKVDPEEA
-348 RKAKEAENKA
+348 RKAKEAEDKA
-358 KEAEEKKKEQEKQEL
+358 KEAEEKKKEQEQ
-373 AQNEMVEKGLA
+373 AAATQNEMVEKGLA
-384 LLDRLFPGAGFKKL
+384 ILDRLFPGAGFKKL
-398 DTFPDMW
+398 DSFPDMW

-416 AYLMLAPENPVQ
+416 AYLMLAPENPMQ
-428 ITIALCEILQDLFRA
+428 ITIVLCEILQDIFRA

-450 VEGNPTFTSREDNLT
+450 LEGNPNFQSREDNLT

-474 VDTLFSRDY
+474 VDTIFSRDY

-499 YVTTRAGK
+499 YITTRAGK
-507 KCVTDILWMTKYSF
+507 KCVTDILWTTKYSF

-532 ERPINNN
+532 ERPLNNN

-552 DAFNDLTKQIA
+552 DAFLDMTKQIA
-563 QSEKNRGTI
+563 QVEKNRGAV

-577 PWAHYDFEITS
+577 PWEHYNFEITS
-588 PISKRVDVLLNG
+588 PISKRMDVLLNA
-600 KDKSENTTANNAN
+600 KDKSENTPANNAN
-613 LIKYISL
+613 VIKYISC

-630 SRTSPAYK
+630 SRGSPAYK

-647 IPGTQEPA
+647 MPGTQEPA

-661 EDQDQLFA
+661 DDQDALFA
-669 AAIRAAFQK
+669 SAIRAAVQK

>member
-29 AIDKEEAARM
+29 AIDKEEAERM

-67 RVVRPTNVSAAA
+67 RVVRPTNVSAASS
-79 GKGSSSS
+79 KSSS
-86 AGGSSSDSS
+86 GGTASGASNPTFA
-95 SEEKEPKRKVTR
+95 EPKKKVTK

-118 NAKIDKLMMSDAYSI
+118 NAKIDKLMMSDAFAI

-144 KLAKGGSE
+144 KLAKDGSE

-175 VLKTIVQISPDTYKA
+175 VIKTIVQISPDTYKA
-190 RVQNEADMKFRFL
+190 KIQNDTAQKFKFL
-203 RKVSEWSTRDAK
+203 RKVSEWSTREAK
-215 LAYVNLGALQEAPVV
+215 LAFVNLETLQDTPVV
-230 ADLVPIIKS
+230 ADLVPFVKAV
-239 IYRQLI
+239 YRLLI

-253 AIIHAIKDIYAD
+253 MVVRIIKEIYSD

-272 DKDKISRFAKEAI
+272 DKDKFARFAKEAI
-285 TEWMYLYTQII
+285 TEWMYLYTRII

-306 CGTPFDEFP
+306 CGTPYDEFP
-315 HFFVAQVTPI
+315 HFFVAQVSSI

-348 RKAKEAENKA
+348 RKAKEAEDKA

-373 AQNEMVEKGLA
+373 AQNEMVERGVA

-428 ITIALCEILQDLFRA
+428 ITIILCEILQDLFRA

-450 VEGNPTFTSREDNLT
+450 VEGNPAFASREDNLT

-499 YVTTRAGK
+499 YITTRAGK
-507 KCVTDILWMTKYSF
+507 KCVTDILWLTKYSF

-552 DAFNDLTKQIA
+552 DAFNDLTKQIS
-563 QSEKNRGTI
+563 QSEINRGTI

-588 PISKRVDVLLNG
+588 PISKRLDVLLNA

-613 LIKYISL
+613 IIKYISC

-630 SRTSPAYK
+630 SRSSPAYK

-655 FSIEPR
+655 FSVEPR

-669 AAIRAAFQK
+669 AAVRAAVQK

>member
-1 MAEDFSGPS
+1 MADDYSGPS

-39 TKVLG
+39 TKILG

-49 EKSVPIDYSKLPK
+49 EKSTPIDYSKLPK
-62 RAPSH
+62 RAPSN
-67 RVVRPTNVSAAA
+67 RVVRSTNVSSQMAKNASSSA
-79 GKGSSSS
+79 SSSSSS
-86 AGGSSSDSS
+86 APS
-95 SEEKEPKRKVTR
+95 EPKRKVTK
-107 AANLPTISSKD
+107 AANLPQISAKD
-118 NAKIDKLMMSDAYSI
+118 NAKIDKLMMSDVYAI

-144 KLAKGGSE
+144 KLAKDGSE

-165 HLDHINAFIS
+165 HLDHINVFITVIKS
-175 VLKTIVQISPDTYKA
+175 IIQFSPDTYKA
-190 RVQNEADMKFRFL
+190 RIQNETDMKFRFL
-203 RKVSEWSTRDAK
+203 RKISEWSTKDAK
-215 LAYVNLGALQEAPVV
+215 LAYVNLETLQDTPVV
-230 ADLVPIIKS
+230 ADLLPFVKAV
-239 IYRQLI
+239 YRLLI
-245 TIYYVGEP
+245 TIHYIGEP
-253 AIIHAIKDIYAD
+253 AVARAIKEIYAD

-272 DKDKISRFAKEAI
+272 DKDKFSRLAKEAI
-285 TEWMYLYTQII
+285 TEWVYLYGQII

-306 CGTPFDEFP
+306 CGTPYDEFP
-315 HFFVAQVTPI
+315 HFFVAQVSSI

-348 RKAKEAENKA
+348 RKAKEAEDKA
-358 KEAEEKKKEQEKQEL
+358 KEAEQKKKEQEKEAASQS
-373 AQNEMVEKGLA
+373 EMTEKGLA

-416 AYLMLAPENPVQ
+416 AYLMLAPENPIQ
-428 ITIALCEILQDLFRA
+428 ITIILCEILQDIFRA

-450 VEGNPTFTSREDNLT
+450 VEGNPFFSSREDNLA

-507 KCVTDILWMTKYSF
+507 KCVTDILWLTKYSF

-563 QSEKNRGTI
+563 QVEKTKGAV

-577 PWAHYDFEITS
+577 PWEHYDFEITS
-588 PISKRVDVLLNG
+588 PISKRLDVLLNA
-600 KDKSENTTANNAN
+600 KDKSANTTASNAN
-613 LIKYISL
+613 VIKYISC
-620 IVSVLDWWIN
+620 IISVLDWWIN
-630 SRTSPAYK
+630 SRGSPAYK
-638 ADSRKIYRT
+638 ADSRRIYRT
-647 IPGTQEPA
+647 VPGTQEPA

-669 AAIRAAFQK
+669 AAIRAAVQK
-678 K
+678 KA

>member
-1 MAEDFSGPS
+1 M
-10 KPKAVWEPGT
+10 
-20 LDATRKNIG
+20 DATRKNIG
-29 AIDKEEAARM
+29 AIDKEEAERM

-67 RVVRPTNVSAAA
+67 RVVRPTNISASSS
-79 GKGSSSS
+79 KSSSS
-86 AGGSSSDSS
+86 GGTASSASNPTFA
-95 SEEKEPKRKVTR
+95 EPKKKVTR
-107 AANLPTISSKD
+107 AANLPQISSKD
-118 NAKIDKLMMSDAYSI
+118 NAKIDKLMMSDAFAI

-139 FNFLK
+139 FNFIK
-144 KLAKGGSE
+144 KLAKDGSE

-165 HLDHINAFIS
+165 HLDHINSFINII
-175 VLKTIVQISPDTYKA
+175 KAIIQISPDTYKA
-190 RVQNEADMKFRFL
+190 KIQNDTAQKFKFL
-203 RKVSEWSTRDAK
+203 RKVSEWSTREAK
-215 LAYVNLGALQEAPVV
+215 LAFVNLETLQDTPVV
-230 ADLVPIIKS
+230 ADLVPFVKAV
-239 IYRQLI
+239 YRLLI

-253 AIIHAIKDIYAD
+253 MVVRIIKEIYAD

-272 DKDKISRFAKEAI
+272 DKDKFSRFAKEAI
-285 TEWMYLYTQII
+285 TEWMYLYTRII
-296 KGLYPLLMRM
+296 RGLYPLLMRM
-306 CGTPFDEFP
+306 CGTPYDEFP
-315 HFFVAQVTPI
+315 HFFVAQVSSI

-348 RKAKEAENKA
+348 RKAKEAEDKA
-358 KEAEEKKKEQEKQEL
+358 KEAEEKKKEQEKAE
-373 AQNEMVEKGLA
+373 ASQNEMVERGLT

-428 ITIALCEILQDLFRA
+428 ITIILCEILQDLFRA

-450 VEGNPTFTSREDNLT
+450 VEGNPAFASREDNLT

-499 YVTTRAGK
+499 YITTRAGK
-507 KCVTDILWMTKYSF
+507 KCVTDILWLTKYSF

-552 DAFNDLTKQIA
+552 DAFNDMTKQIS

-577 PWAHYDFEITS
+577 PWVHYDFEITS
-588 PISKRVDVLLNG
+588 PISKRIDVLLNA
-600 KDKSENTTANNAN
+600 KDKSENTTASNAN
-613 LIKYISL
+613 LIKYISC
-620 IVSVLDWWIN
+620 IISVLDWWIN
-630 SRTSPAYK
+630 SRSSPAYK

-647 IPGTQEPA
+647 VPGTQEPA
-655 FSIEPR
+655 FSVEPR

-669 AAIRAAFQK
+669 ASIRAAVQK
-678 K
+678 KA

>member
-1 MAEDFSGPS
+1 M
-10 KPKAVWEPGT
+10 
-20 LDATRKNIG
+20 DATRKNIG
-29 AIDKEEAARM
+29 AIDKEEAERM

-67 RVVRPTNVSAAA
+67 RVVRPTNVSAASS
-79 GKGSSSS
+79 KSSSS
-86 AGGSSSDSS
+86 GTASGASNPTFA
-95 SEEKEPKRKVTR
+95 EPKKKVTR

-118 NAKIDKLMMSDAYSI
+118 NAKIDKLMMSDAFAI

-144 KLAKGGSE
+144 KLAKDGSE

-175 VLKTIVQISPDTYKA
+175 VIKTIIQISPDTYKA
-190 RVQNEADMKFRFL
+190 KIQNDTAQKFKFL
-203 RKVSEWSTRDAK
+203 RKVSEWSTREAK
-215 LAYVNLGALQEAPVV
+215 LAFVNLETLQDTPVV
-230 ADLVPIIKS
+230 ADLVPFVKAV
-239 IYRQLI
+239 YRLLI

-253 AIIHAIKDIYAD
+253 MVIRIIKEIYAD

-272 DKDKISRFAKEAI
+272 DKDKFSRFAKEAI
-285 TEWMYLYTQII
+285 TEWMYLYTRII
-296 KGLYPLLMRM
+296 RGLYPLLMRM
-306 CGTPFDEFP
+306 CGTPYDEFP
-315 HFFVAQVTPI
+315 HFFVAQVSSI

-348 RKAKEAENKA
+348 RKAKEAEDKA

-373 AQNEMVEKGLA
+373 AQNEMVERGVA
-384 LLDRLFPGAGFKKL
+384 LLDRLFPGAGFLKL

-428 ITIALCEILQDLFRA
+428 ITIILCEILQDLFRA

-450 VEGNPTFTSREDNLT
+450 VEGNPAFASREDNLT

-499 YVTTRAGK
+499 YITTRAGK
-507 KCVTDILWMTKYSF
+507 KCVTDILWLTKYSF

-552 DAFNDLTKQIA
+552 DAFNDLTKQIS
-563 QSEKNRGTI
+563 QSEINRGTI

-588 PISKRVDVLLNG
+588 PISKRLDVLLNA

-613 LIKYISL
+613 IIKYISCIL
-620 IVSVLDWWIN
+620 SVLDWWIN
-630 SRTSPAYK
+630 SRGSPAYK

-655 FSIEPR
+655 FSVEPR

-669 AAIRAAFQK
+669 AAVRAAVQK

>member
-1 MAEDFSGPS
+1 
-10 KPKAVWEPGT
+10 

-29 AIDKEEAARM
+29 AIDKEEAERM

-67 RVVRPTNVSAAA
+67 RVVRPTNVSTSS
-79 GKGSSSS
+79 GKSSSS
-86 AGGSSSDSS
+86 GGASSSASNPTFA
-95 SEEKEPKRKVTR
+95 EPKKKVTR
-107 AANLPTISSKD
+107 AANLPQISSKD
-118 NAKIDKLMMSDAYSI
+118 NAKIDRLMMSDAFAI

-139 FNFLK
+139 FNFIK
-144 KLAKGGSE
+144 KLSKDGSE

-165 HLDHINAFIS
+165 HLDHINAFITVIKS
-175 VLKTIVQISPDTYKA
+175 IIQFSPDTYKA
-190 RVQNEADMKFRFL
+190 RVQNETELKFRFL
-203 RKVSEWSTRDAK
+203 RKVSEWSTKDAK
-215 LAYVNLGALQEAPVV
+215 LAYVNLETLQDTPVV
-230 ADLVPIIKS
+230 ADLLPFVKS
-239 IYRQLI
+239 VYRMLI
-245 TIYYVGEP
+245 TVHYIGEP
-253 AIIHAIKDIYAD
+253 AVARSIKEIYAD

-272 DKDKISRFAKEAI
+272 DKDKFSRLAKEAI
-285 TEWMYLYTQII
+285 TEWMYLYTRII

-306 CGTPFDEFP
+306 CGTPYDEFP
-315 HFFVAQVTPI
+315 HFFVAQVSTI

-358 KEAEEKKKEQEKQEL
+358 KEAEEKKKEQEKAE
-373 AQNEMVEKGLA
+373 ASQNEIVEKGIA

-416 AYLMLAPENPVQ
+416 AYLMLAPENPLQ
-428 ITIALCEILQDLFRA
+428 ITIILCEILQDLFRA

-499 YVTTRAGK
+499 YITTRAGK
-507 KCVTDILWMTKYSF
+507 KCVTDILWLTKYSF

-552 DAFNDLTKQIA
+552 DAFNDMTKQIS

-588 PISKRVDVLLNG
+588 PISKRIDVLLNA
-600 KDKSENTTANNAN
+600 KDKSENTTASNAN
-613 LIKYISL
+613 LIKYISC
-620 IVSVLDWWIN
+620 IISVLDWWIN
-630 SRTSPAYK
+630 SRSSPAYK

-647 IPGTQEPA
+647 VPGTQEPA
-655 FSIEPR
+655 FSVEPR
-661 EDQDQLFA
+661 EDQDSLFA
-669 AAIRAAFQK
+669 AAIRAAVQK
-678 K
+678 KA

>member
-1 MAEDFSGPS
+1 MADDYSGPS

-39 TKVLG
+39 TKILG

-49 EKSVPIDYSKLPK
+49 EKSTPIDYSKLPK
-62 RAPSH
+62 RAPSN
-67 RVVRPTNVSAAA
+67 RVVRSTNVSSQMAKNASSSA
-79 GKGSSSS
+79 SSSSSS
-86 AGGSSSDSS
+86 APS
-95 SEEKEPKRKVTR
+95 EPKRKVTK
-107 AANLPTISSKD
+107 AANLPQISAKD
-118 NAKIDKLMMSDAYSI
+118 NAKIDKLMMSDVYAI

-144 KLAKGGSE
+144 KLAKDGSE

-165 HLDHINAFIS
+165 HLDHINVFITVIKS
-175 VLKTIVQISPDTYKA
+175 IIQFSPDTYKA
-190 RVQNEADMKFRFL
+190 RIQNETDMKFRFL
-203 RKVSEWSTRDAK
+203 RKISEWSTKDAK
-215 LAYVNLGALQEAPVV
+215 LAYVNLETLQDTPVV
-230 ADLVPIIKS
+230 ADLLPFVKAV
-239 IYRQLI
+239 YRLLI
-245 TIYYVGEP
+245 TIHYIGEP
-253 AIIHAIKDIYAD
+253 AVARAIKEIYAD

-272 DKDKISRFAKEAI
+272 DKDKFSRLAKEAI
-285 TEWMYLYTQII
+285 TEWVYLYGQII

-306 CGTPFDEFP
+306 CGTPYDEFP
-315 HFFVAQVTPI
+315 HFFVAQVSSI

-358 KEAEEKKKEQEKQEL
+358 KEAEQKKKEQEKEAANQS
-373 AQNEMVEKGLA
+373 EMTEKGLA

-416 AYLMLAPENPVQ
+416 AYLMLAPENPIQ
-428 ITIALCEILQDLFRA
+428 ITIILCEILQDIFRA

-450 VEGNPTFTSREDNLT
+450 VEGNPFFSSREDNLA

-507 KCVTDILWMTKYSF
+507 KCVTDILWLTKYSF

-563 QSEKNRGTI
+563 QVEKTKGAV

-577 PWAHYDFEITS
+577 PWEHYDFEITS
-588 PISKRVDVLLNG
+588 PISKRLDVLLNA
-600 KDKSENTTANNAN
+600 KDKSANTTASNAN
-613 LIKYISL
+613 VIKYISC
-620 IVSVLDWWIN
+620 IISVLDWWIN
-630 SRTSPAYK
+630 SRGSPAYK
-638 ADSRKIYRT
+638 ADSRRIYRT
-647 IPGTQEPA
+647 VPGTQEPA

-669 AAIRAAFQK
+669 AAIRAAVQK

>member
-1 MAEDFSGPS
+1 
-10 KPKAVWEPGT
+10 
-20 LDATRKNIG
+20 
-29 AIDKEEAARM
+29 
-39 TKVLG
+39 
-44 GEIMT
+44 MT
-49 EKSVPIDYSKLPK
+49 EKSVSIDYSKLPK

-67 RVVRPTNVSAAA
+67 RVVRPTNVSAASS
-79 GKGSSSS
+79 KSSS
-86 AGGSSSDSS
+86 GGTASGASNPTFA
-95 SEEKEPKRKVTR
+95 EPKKKVTR

-118 NAKIDKLMMSDAYSI
+118 NAKIDKLMMSDAFAI

-144 KLAKGGSE
+144 KLAKDGSE

-175 VLKTIVQISPDTYKA
+175 VIKTIIQISPDTYKA
-190 RVQNEADMKFRFL
+190 KIQNDTAQKFKFL
-203 RKVSEWSTRDAK
+203 RKVSEWSTREAK
-215 LAYVNLGALQEAPVV
+215 LAFVNLETLQDTPVV
-230 ADLVPIIKS
+230 ADLVPFVKAV
-239 IYRQLI
+239 YRLLI

-253 AIIHAIKDIYAD
+253 MVIRIIKEIYAD

-272 DKDKISRFAKEAI
+272 DKDKFSRFAKEAI
-285 TEWMYLYTQII
+285 TEWMYLYTRII
-296 KGLYPLLMRM
+296 RGLYPLLMRM
-306 CGTPFDEFP
+306 CGTPYDEFP
-315 HFFVAQVTPI
+315 HFFVAQVSSI

-348 RKAKEAENKA
+348 RKAKEAEDKA

-373 AQNEMVEKGLA
+373 AQNEMVERGVA
-384 LLDRLFPGAGFKKL
+384 LLDRLFPGAGFLKL

-428 ITIALCEILQDLFRA
+428 ITIILCEILQDLFRA

-450 VEGNPTFTSREDNLT
+450 VEGNPAFASREDNLT

-499 YVTTRAGK
+499 YITTRAGK
-507 KCVTDILWMTKYSF
+507 KCVTDILWLTKYSF

-552 DAFNDLTKQIA
+552 DAFNDLTKQIS
-563 QSEKNRGTI
+563 QSEINRGTI

-588 PISKRVDVLLNG
+588 PISKRLDVLLNA

-613 LIKYISL
+613 IIKYISCIL
-620 IVSVLDWWIN
+620 SVLDWWIN
-630 SRTSPAYK
+630 SRGSPAYK

-655 FSIEPR
+655 FSVEPR

-669 AAIRAAFQK
+669 AAIRAAVQK

>member
-1 MAEDFSGPS
+1 MADDYSGPS

-39 TKVLG
+39 TKILG

-49 EKSVPIDYSKLPK
+49 EKSTPIDYSKLPK
-62 RAPSH
+62 RAPSN
-67 RVVRPTNVSAAA
+67 RVVRSTNVSSQMAKNASSSA
-79 GKGSSSS
+79 SSSSSS
-86 AGGSSSDSS
+86 APS
-95 SEEKEPKRKVTR
+95 EPKRKVTK
-107 AANLPTISSKD
+107 AANLPQISAKD
-118 NAKIDKLMMSDAYSI
+118 NAKIDKLMMSDVYAI

-144 KLAKGGSE
+144 KLAKDGSE

-165 HLDHINAFIS
+165 HLDHINVFITVIKS
-175 VLKTIVQISPDTYKA
+175 IIQFSPDTYKA
-190 RVQNEADMKFRFL
+190 RIQNETDMKFRFL
-203 RKVSEWSTRDAK
+203 RKISEWSTKDAK
-215 LAYVNLGALQEAPVV
+215 LAYVNLETLQDTPVV
-230 ADLVPIIKS
+230 ADLVPFVKAV
-239 IYRQLI
+239 YRLLI
-245 TIYYVGEP
+245 TIHYIGEP
-253 AIIHAIKDIYAD
+253 AVARAIKEIYAD

-272 DKDKISRFAKEAI
+272 DKDKFSRLAKEAI
-285 TEWMYLYTQII
+285 TEWVYLYGQII

-306 CGTPFDEFP
+306 CGTPYDEFP
-315 HFFVAQVTPI
+315 HFFVAQVSSI

-348 RKAKEAENKA
+348 RKAKEAEDKA
-358 KEAEEKKKEQEKQEL
+358 KEAEQKKKEQEKEAANQS
-373 AQNEMVEKGLA
+373 EMTEKGLA

-416 AYLMLAPENPVQ
+416 AYLMLAPENPIQ
-428 ITIALCEILQDLFRA
+428 ITIILCEILQDIFRA

-450 VEGNPTFTSREDNLT
+450 VEGNPFFSSREDNLA

-507 KCVTDILWMTKYSF
+507 KCVTDILWLTKYSF

-563 QSEKNRGTI
+563 QVEKTKGAV

-577 PWAHYDFEITS
+577 PWEHYDFEITS
-588 PISKRVDVLLNG
+588 PISKRLDVLLNA
-600 KDKSENTTANNAN
+600 KDKSANTTASNAN
-613 LIKYISL
+613 VIKYISC
-620 IVSVLDWWIN
+620 IISVLDWWIN
-630 SRTSPAYK
+630 SRGSPAYK
-638 ADSRKIYRT
+638 ADSRRIYRT
-647 IPGTQEPA
+647 VPGTQEPA

-669 AAIRAAFQK
+669 AAIRAAVQK